1 MSNENTVVKGTAFW
15 AQLDQINS
23 YSGKYQVDVSNLSA
37 PAVEAL
43 QERGIAVKNK
53 GDDRG
58 FFITCK
64 SKFPIEAAGTTG
76 ETLQGVKIGNGSG
89 VTAVISSYEWT
100 SPQGKKGVS
109 PNLKKLVVT
118 DLVIYEKDGAGSDAP
133 VDLSVAL

>member
-37 PAVEAL
+37 PAVGAL

-58 FFITCK
+58 GGIV
-64 SKFPIEAAGTTG
+64 FPIIT
-76 ETLQGVKIGNGSG
+76 
-89 VTAVISSYEWT
+89 ISR
-100 SPQGKKGVS
+100 
-109 PNLKKLVVT
+109 
-118 DLVIYEKDGAGSDAP
+118 
-133 VDLSVAL
+133 